1 MTTLLKAS
9 PASWRD
15 ISSTFDLD
23 FGTVS
28 IAPDVAQRLRA
39 RGFIDDLFKGA
50 KDIVKDI
57 KDGVKDTVDDIK
69 DGLGDLQDIFQKIGD
84 ANLDKTVVFNVG
96 VGTQGKRTNIITD
109 VFRTAPRLVIDCVDC
124 FITGKFQVAGRLS
137 VDNFV
142 VKNLTL
148 GASPQDFRAKM
159 VLEAKVAAEIAS
171 LPPSLNLT
179 KELASF
185 PIPGAGISIPKIF
198 ELGAIISYEV
208 GVECTV
214 NGAANFTFGL
224 GATLP
229 NTAIVAINLAD
240 LTQTKATGFDGAT
253 FDPVFDLNSGSATLN
268 VAAVSRPK
276 LTFGIEVVG
285 VGKLEAALKMG
296 LPVVNAQLTAAF
308 GKMRI
313 WDKDSA
319 IRVHR

>member
-9 PASWRD
+9 PASWKD
-15 ISSTFDLD
+15 ITGTFDLD
-23 FGTVS
+23 FGTAS
-28 IAPDVAQRLRA
+28 IRPDVAQLLRA
-39 RGFIDDLFKGA
+39 RGFIDDLSKGA

-57 KDGVKDTVDDIK
+57 KNGVKDTVDDVK
-69 DGLGDLQDIFQKIGD
+69 DGLGDIGDIFKKIGD
-84 ANLDKTVVFNVG
+84 ANLDKTVVFDIG
-96 VGTQGKRTNIITD
+96 VGTEGKRTNIITD
-109 VFRTAPRLVIDCVDC
+109 VFKTVPRLVIDCVDC
-124 FITGKFQVAGRLS
+124 FITGKFKVAGRLS

-159 VLEAKVAAEIAS
+159 VMEAKVADKIAD
-171 LPPSLNLT
+171 LPSSLNLT

-185 PIPGAGISIPKIF
+185 PIPGAGISIPNIF
-198 ELGAIISYEV
+198 KLGAVISYEV
-208 GVECTV
+208 GVECSI

-224 GATLP
+224 GASLP
-229 NTAIVAINLAD
+229 NTAIVAIDLAD
-240 LTQTKATGFDGAT
+240 LTKTKATGFDGGT
-253 FDPVFDLNSGSATLN
+253 FDPVFDINSGSATLN

-276 LTFGIEVVG
+276 LTFGIEVIS

-296 LPVVNAQLTAAF
+296 LPVVNAQLIAAF

-313 WDKDSA
+313 QDKGSA